1 MNGSGQQEALDREFM
16 ARALALAARGLWT
29 TTPNPRVGAVVVR
42 DGQVVGE
49 GFHEKAGGP
58 HAEVVALRHAG
69 ERARGAHL
77 YVSLEPCSHHGRTPP
92 CADAV
97 IAAGI
102 TRVIAAMRDPNPQVA
117 GSGMQRLREA
127 GLRVE
132 CGLMETEARELNI
145 GFVSRMERSRPWV
158 RLKVAATLD
167 GRTALANRR
176 SQWITGEAA
185 RADGHAWRARAC
197 AVLTGYGTVRDDDPQ
212 MNVRMVDTPRQPLR
226 VLVDSRLE
234 ASPDARIFAGG
245 GTLVFCGEADA
256 ARQKALEARGA
267 EVVAMPNAR
276 GKVDLPPMLG
286 ELARRGINEVHVET
300 GTRLNGSLLAE
311 GCVDELLIYLA
322 PRLIGNGGLG
332 MFDLPELSELAAT
345 PMLEIAQITQLG
357 RDLRLLA
364 RIAAPQP
371 AG

>member
-1 MNGSGQQEALDREFM
+1 MDRDFM
-16 ARALALAARGLWT
+16 ARALVLAGRGLWT
-29 TTPNPRVGAVVVR
+29 ATPNPRVGAVIVR

-58 HAEVVALRHAG
+58 HAEVVALREAG
-69 ERARGAHL
+69 AKARGADL
-77 YVSLEPCSHHGRTPP
+77 YVTLEPCSHHGRTPP

-102 TRVIAAMRDPNPQVA
+102 QRVVAAMRDPNPQVA
-117 GSGMQRLREA
+117 GSGLQRLRAA
-127 GLRVE
+127 GIRVE
-132 CGLMETEARELNI
+132 CGLMEAEARELNI
-145 GFVSRMERSRPWV
+145 GFVSRMERGRPWM

-167 GRTALANRR
+167 GRTALANRK
-176 SQWITGEAA
+176 SQWITDEAA

-212 MNVRMVDTPRQPLR
+212 MNVRMVDTSRQPLR

-234 ASPDARIFAGG
+234 ASPDSKIFSGG

-267 EVVAMPNAR
+267 EIITLPNAR
-276 GKVDLPPMLG
+276 GKVDLPPMLT
-286 ELARRGINEVHVET
+286 ELARRGVNEVHIET

-311 GCVDELLIYLA
+311 GCVDELLVYMA

-332 MFDLPELSELAAT
+332 MFDLPELTELAAT
-345 PMLEIAQITQLG
+345 PLLDLREITRVGQ
-357 RDLRLLA
+357 DLRLLA
-364 RIAAPQP
+364 RVVT
-371 AG
+371 GR